1 MNVPSL
7 TSWLES
13 LSHSDQSTLA
23 MTHQIDAQHIY
34 SGLKEAHV
42 WVRYIERLP
51 RPTQAVVARIRR
63 AGGVMSGTVLESIAG
78 PLRTNLDTISPRTYL
93 TIHHPL
99 TPLEQLFVG
108 GVVWPMKTA
117 SGARQWV
124 VPPDIEQSLGAIP
137 PLIVSGEVHT
147 PQGGML
153 VPNIDEI
160 LLVAACL
167 AVDGRLSLANHGR
180 VSHVMLQRLGR
191 SDVTMVMFQWMMS
204 CWLAAG
210 VFRVDTRGLT
220 PTQRLLEWLMMS
232 PHERQQEMMRAWLQA
247 AWNEWEM
254 SGAKKRPP
262 ALDIRYARRTLVH
275 AFLAHLPESW
285 CDWCDVVDQ
294 IRLAWPD
301 MVRATNQQGK
311 WNPPIGWLTTW
322 PQEDGQLIEYM
333 LRGPAQWLGL
343 VEWDEQ
349 GSYIRRTDL
358 GGWIAGINMPPTMPV
373 PAPALLEDDL
383 SIVVPDSANY
393 YARFQLHRIADWRD
407 SVTAQITPS
416 RVRQAIASGMS
427 STTYL
432 EIVQSVLARPIP
444 AAQETLIRAW
454 AHDVAQVVVQNMVLI
469 LTTSAEAMHDIMHDR
484 QVALPK
490 HHVLN
495 ATTFAV
501 APHDAAGVVRR
512 LRRAGYAVD
521 VQAFK
526 STQFDDAELAI
537 LDRVVRSAA
546 ENDTTL
552 RSLHTKIMRLR
563 KQGDTNG

>member
-23 MTHQIDAQHIY
+23 MMHQIDAQQIY
-34 SGLKEAHV
+34 SGLTDVHV
-42 WVRYIERLP
+42 WVRYLERLP
-51 RPTQAVVARIRR
+51 RPTQAIVARLRR
-63 AGGVMSGTVLESIAG
+63 AGGVIAGAMLESIAG
-78 PLRTNLDTISPRTYL
+78 PFRTNLDTISPRTYL

-108 GVVWPMKTA
+108 GMVWPMKTTT
-117 SGARQWV
+117 GAVQWV
-124 VPPDIEQSLGAIP
+124 LPKEIEQSLGDIP
-137 PLIVSGEVHT
+137 PLIVSDGSYTSQNH
-147 PQGGML
+147 ML
-153 VPNIDEI
+153 IPNLDEI

-180 VSHVMLQRLGR
+180 VSQVVLQRLGR
-191 SDVTMVMFQWMMS
+191 SDVTIVMFQWMMS

-220 PTQRLLEWLMMS
+220 PTQRLLEWLMMPS
-232 PHERQQEMMRAWLQA
+232 HERQQEMMRAWLQA
-247 AWNEWEM
+247 AWHEWEM
-254 SGAKKRPP
+254 SGVKKRPP
-262 ALDIRYARRTLVH
+262 ALDIRHARRTIIH
-275 AFLAHLPESW
+275 AFLSHLPEDW
-285 CDWCDVVDQ
+285 CDWGDVIDQ
-294 IRLAWPD
+294 IRMAWPD
-301 MVRATNQQGK
+301 MVRAPNQQGK
-311 WNPPIGWLTTW
+311 WHPPTGWLTRW
-322 PQEDGQLIEYM
+322 AQEDRQLIEYM

-343 VEWDEQ
+343 VEWDVE
-349 GSYIRRTDL
+349 GDYLRRTSL
-358 GGWIAGINMPPTMPV
+358 GGWITGINMPPTVPIPV
-373 PAPALLEDDL
+373 PAQLEDDL
-383 SIVVPDSANY
+383 SVVVVDNTNY
-393 YARFQLHRIADWRD
+393 YARFQLHRVADWRD

-416 RVRQAIASGMS
+416 RVRQAIANGMS

-432 EIVQSVLARPIP
+432 EIVQSVLATPIP
-444 AAQETLIRAW
+444 SAQETLIRAW
-454 AHDVAQVVVQNMVLI
+454 AHDVAHIVVQNMVLI
-469 LTTSAEAMHDIMHDR
+469 LTTSAEVLHDIMHDR
-484 QVALPK
+484 QVALPN

-521 VQAFK
+521 VKAVR
-526 STQFDDAELAI
+526 STQFDDAELEI
-537 LDRVVRSAA
+537 LDRVVRSVA

-563 KQGDTNG
+563 KQGDTHG